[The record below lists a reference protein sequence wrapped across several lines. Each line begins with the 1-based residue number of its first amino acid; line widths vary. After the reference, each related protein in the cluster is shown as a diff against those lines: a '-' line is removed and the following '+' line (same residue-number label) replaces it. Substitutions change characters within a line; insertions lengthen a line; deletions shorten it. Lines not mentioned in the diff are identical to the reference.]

1 MNRPLNFK
9 SEYLALD
16 EFVQVDTVS
25 RLNQSSQSLNILSPK
40 PSTVSYSAEN
50 NSDRTLEEESNEA
63 FVQQSTSYTMYQEV
77 VQPLYQA
84 PTVPIFVG
92 FDPRPPSLELHQQ

>member
-1 MNRPLNFK
+1 MNGPLNLK
-9 SEYLALD
+9 AEYLAMD

-25 RLNQSSQSLNILSPK
+25 HLNQSSQSLNILSPK

-50 NSDRTLEEESNEA
+50 NSDRSLEEESSEV

-92 FDPRPPSLELHQQ
+92 FDPRPPNLELHQQ